1 VRVERRTSEV
11 IIAVQDHGMGIGEEE
26 QGHIFERFY
35 RTPTQGNTNIEGLGL
50 GLYIAR
56 EIVIQE
62 GGRMWLESQ
71 PGSGSTFYFSLPL
84 STKGK

>member
-1 VRVERRTSEV
+1 MKVERKTSEV
-11 IIAVQDHGMGIGEEE
+11 IIAVQDHGAGIGEEE

>member
-1 VRVERRTSEV
+1 MKVERKTSEV
-11 IIAVQDHGMGIGEEE
+11 IIAVQDHGAGIGEEE

-35 RTPTQGNTNIEGLGL
+35 RVHAQGNMDIEGLGL

-71 PGSGSTFYFSLPL
+71 SGSGSTFYFSLPL
-84 STKGK
+84 SANSK